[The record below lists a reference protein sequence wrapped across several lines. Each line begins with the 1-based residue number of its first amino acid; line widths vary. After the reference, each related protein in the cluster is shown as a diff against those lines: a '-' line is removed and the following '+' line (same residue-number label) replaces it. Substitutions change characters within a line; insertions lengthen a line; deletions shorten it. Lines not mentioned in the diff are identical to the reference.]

1 MTASECAP
9 GNTMAARQFD
19 PARSGVVESRSGP
32 PPESFRRGRIP
43 ARAVLA
49 AVVSAFVAVLALGCQ
64 SRTDAPPS
72 GADVRLPDQEARDFT
87 LTESSEGKK
96 NWTLWA
102 SYAAMYNDQ
111 SLVDAKT
118 VRIEF
123 FDKEGKKFS
132 TLVATTGRVHQR
144 TNDLEARGNVV
155 VTTESGIRMETDS
168 LRWQNTVGKIV
179 SDGFVKVTRQHDVV
193 TGYGFE
199 SDPSLDHF
207 HLRREV
213 RAEVTDAGNVDSL

>member
-1 MTASECAP
+1 MVVHRFDR
-9 GNTMAARQFD
+9 ARR
-19 PARSGVVESRSGP
+19 AMLESRCGKRHELCLGAHAP
-32 PPESFRRGRIP
+32 RRT
-43 ARAVLA
+43 ARWGLISMLVVAALAV
-49 AVVSAFVAVLALGCQ
+49 GCHKG
-64 SRTDAPPS
+64 SPS
-72 GADVRLPDQEARDFT
+72 TPRGKDVRVPDQEARDFT
-87 LTESSEGKK
+87 LTESLEGTK
-96 NWTLWA
+96 NWTLYA

-111 SLVDAKT
+111 SLVDAKK

-132 TLVATTGRVHQR
+132 TLVAQQGRVHQR

-168 LRWQNTVGKIV
+168 LRWQNTAGKIV
-179 SDGFVKVTRQHDVV
+179 SDGFVKVTRKYDVV

-207 HLRREV
+207 HIRHEV
-213 RAEVTDAGNVDSL
+213 RAEVRNLEAKDSIAP

>member
-1 MTASECAP
+1 MLEWRSEMRHRRLRRAGVSLRAS
-9 GNTMAARQFD
+9 GML
-19 PARSGVVESRSGP
+19 
-32 PPESFRRGRIP
+32 
-43 ARAVLA
+43 LA
-49 AVVSAFVAVLALGCQ
+49 WGFALVLALGCQ
-64 SRTDAPPS
+64 SRPTSTPR

-102 SYAAMYNDQ
+102 SYAAMYNNQ

-123 FDKEGKKFS
+123 FDEKGKRHS
-132 TLVATTGRVHQR
+132 TLVADQGRVHQR

-155 VTTESGIRMETDS
+155 VTTDTGITMKTDS
-168 LRWQNTVGKIV
+168 LRWRNTAKKIV
-179 SDGFVKVTRQHDVV
+179 SDGFVRVTRQHDVV

-207 HLRREV
+207 HIRREV
-213 RAEVTDAGNVDSL
+213 RAEVRDTGFEEDEVAP

>member
-9 GNTMAARQFD
+9 GKTMAAQQFD
-19 PARSGVVESRSGP
+19 HARGAVVESRSGP
-32 PPESFRRGRIP
+32 PAGPRRSRVL
-43 ARAVLA
+43 ARAPVLA
-49 AVVSAFVAVLALGCQ
+49 ALAAVLTAFGCQ
-64 SRTDAPPS
+64 SRPASTPS
-72 GADVRLPDQEARDFT
+72 GEDVRLPDQEARDFT

-132 TLVATTGRVHQR
+132 TLVAKTGRVHQR

-168 LRWQNTVGKIV
+168 LRWQNTAGKIV

-213 RAEVTDAGNVDSL
+213 RAEVTDTEGNVDSL

>member
-1 MTASECAP
+1 
-9 GNTMAARQFD
+9 MAVHEFDRARG
-19 PARSGVVESRSGP
+19 GVIESRSG
-32 PPESFRRGRIP
+32 ERRRPAGRAGASIRVVRS
-43 ARAVLA
+43 ALVGALA
-49 AVVSAFVAVLALGCQ
+49 SILLFGCH
-64 SRTDAPPS
+64 SRQTSTQS
-72 GADVRLPDQEARDFT
+72 GADVQLPDQEARDFT
-87 LTESSEGKK
+87 LTESLEGRK

-123 FDKEGKKFS
+123 FDKEGKRFS
-132 TLVATTGRVHQR
+132 TLVARQGKVHQR

-168 LRWQNTVGKIV
+168 LRWQNRVGKIV
-179 SDGFVKVTRQHDVV
+179 SDGFVKVTRKNDVV

-213 RAEVTDAGNVDSL
+213 RAEVRDSGGDSL

>member
-1 MTASECAP
+1 MLK
-9 GNTMAARQFD
+9 
-19 PARSGVVESRSGP
+19 SRSGAWMRP
-32 PPESFRRGRIP
+32 ISRDGAARRLLR
-43 ARAVLA
+43 RVLVA
-49 AVVSAFVAVLALGCQ
+49 AFVCALALGCQ
-64 SRTDAPPS
+64 SRPASTPS
-72 GADVRLPDQEARDFT
+72 RTDVRLPDQEARDFT

-102 SYAAMYNDQ
+102 AYAAMYNDQ
-111 SLVDAKT
+111 SLVDARP

-123 FDKEGKKFS
+123 FDKEGKRFS
-132 TLVATTGRVHQR
+132 TLVAQQGRVHQR
-144 TNDLEARGNVV
+144 TNDLEARGQVL

-168 LRWQNTVGKIV
+168 LRWQNAAGKIV
-179 SDGFVKVTRQHDVV
+179 SDGFVKVTRKYDVV

-213 RAEVTDAGNVDSL
+213 RAEVRDSVLEENGVAP

>member
-1 MTASECAP
+1 MAVHGFDRARGGVIESLSGARRRSIRRVGASIRVA
-9 GNTMAARQFD
+9 G
-19 PARSGVVESRSGP
+19 PALVG
-32 PPESFRRGRIP
+32 
-43 ARAVLA
+43 ALA
-49 AVVSAFVAVLALGCQ
+49 FLLVLGCQ
-64 SRTDAPPS
+64 SRSASTQS
-72 GADVRLPDQEARDFT
+72 GANVSLPDQEARDFT
-87 LTESSEGKK
+87 LTESLEGRK
-96 NWTLWA
+96 NWTLYA

-132 TLVATTGRVHQR
+132 TLVARQGRLHQR

-155 VTTESGIRMETDS
+155 VTTESGVRMETDS
-168 LRWQNTVGKIV
+168 LRWQNQLNKIV
-179 SDGFVKVTRQHDVV
+179 SDGFVKVTRKDDVV

-213 RAEVTDAGNVDSL
+213 RAEVRDTGGDSL

>member
-1 MTASECAP
+1 MRGSRP
-9 GNTMAARQFD
+9 IR
-19 PARSGVVESRSGP
+19 RLLGVVAG
-32 PPESFRRGRIP
+32 
-43 ARAVLA
+43 LA
-49 AVVSAFVAVLALGCQ
+49 LVGALTSLLVLGCQ
-64 SRTDAPPS
+64 SRPASTQS
-72 GADVRLPDQEARDFT
+72 GSDVRLPDQEARDFT
-87 LTESSEGKK
+87 LTESLEGRK

-123 FDKEGKKFS
+123 FDKDGKKFS
-132 TLVATTGRVHQR
+132 TLVARQGRVHQR

-168 LRWQNTVGKIV
+168 LRWQNRIGKIV
-179 SDGFVKVTRQHDVV
+179 SDGFVKVTRKSDVV

-213 RAEVTDAGNVDSL
+213 RAEVRDTGGDSL

>member
-1 MTASECAP
+1 
-9 GNTMAARQFD
+9 
-19 PARSGVVESRSGP
+19 VVESRSG
-32 PPESFRRGRIP
+32 SRI
-43 ARAVLA
+43 
-49 AVVSAFVAVLALGCQ
+49 AFLILSGAILVCVTALGCS
-64 SRTDAPPS
+64 SRPDSPPS
-72 GADVRLPDQEARDFT
+72 GAEVRLPDQEARDFT
-87 LTESSEGKK
+87 LTESLEGKK

-102 SYAAMYNDQ
+102 SYAAMYNAQ

-132 TLVATTGRVHQR
+132 TLVAKTGRVHQR
-144 TNDLEARGNVV
+144 TNDLEARGDVV
-155 VTTESGIRMETDS
+155 VTTETGIRMETDS
-168 LRWQNTVGKIV
+168 LRWQNAAGKIV

-213 RAEVTDAGNVDSL
+213 RAEVRDTEGAVDSL

>member
-1 MTASECAP
+1 MTASGSAP
-9 GNTMAARQFD
+9 GKTMAARQFD
-19 PARSGVVESRSGP
+19 PARSGVVESRSGL
-32 PPESFRRGRIP
+32 PPEILRRGRVL
-43 ARAVLA
+43 ARAVR
-49 AVVSAFVAVLALGCQ
+49 VAFGTALVAILALGCQ
-64 SRTDAPPS
+64 SNSASPPS
-72 GADVRLPDQEARDFT
+72 GADVRLPDQEARNFT
-87 LTESSEGKK
+87 LTESLEGKK

-132 TLVATTGRVHQR
+132 TLVATTGRVYQR

-207 HLRREV
+207 HLRRQV

>member
-1 MTASECAP
+1 
-9 GNTMAARQFD
+9 MAAQQFD
-19 PARSGVVESRSGP
+19 HARGAVVESRSRASAEP
-32 PPESFRRGRIP
+32 RLRRR
-43 ARAVLA
+43 RAASAPVFAALA
-49 AVVSAFVAVLALGCQ
+49 AVLMAFGCQ
-64 SRTDAPPS
+64 SRTASPPR

-123 FDKEGKKFS
+123 FDKEGKRFS
-132 TLVATTGRVHQR
+132 TLVAKTGRVHQR
-144 TNDLEARGNVV
+144 TNDLEARGDVV

-168 LRWQNTVGKIV
+168 LRWQNTAGKIV

-207 HLRREV
+207 HLQRQV
-213 RAEVTDAGNVDSL
+213 RAEVTDTQGNADSL

>member
-1 MTASECAP
+1 MVMSRSEARQRSCRSGANLGGRLP
-9 GNTMAARQFD
+9 RMAAAALIAAVAFM
-19 PARSGVVESRSGP
+19 AGCHSGP
-32 PPESFRRGRIP
+32 ASTP
-43 ARAVLA
+43 A
-49 AVVSAFVAVLALGCQ
+49 G
-64 SRTDAPPS
+64 
-72 GADVRLPDQEARDFT
+72 GDVRLPDQEARDFT
-87 LTESSEGKK
+87 LTESLEGKK

-123 FDKEGKKFS
+123 FDKEGKRFS
-132 TLVATTGRVHQR
+132 TLVAKTGRVHQR
-144 TNDLEARGNVV
+144 TNDLEARGDVV

-168 LRWQNTVGKIV
+168 LRWQNRVGKIV
-179 SDGFVKVTRQHDVV
+179 SDGFVKVTRRNDVV

-207 HLRREV
+207 HLRRQV
-213 RAEVTDAGNVDSL
+213 RAEVRDTNLEGNGDSL

>member
-1 MTASECAP
+1 ML
-9 GNTMAARQFD
+9 
-19 PARSGVVESRSGP
+19 ESRFG
-32 PPESFRRGRIP
+32 
-43 ARAVLA
+43 ARLLA
-49 AVVSAFVAVLALGCQ
+49 GCQGLILALVLGC
-64 SRTDAPPS
+64 SAKPASTPGPADARP
-72 GADVRLPDQEARDFT
+72 PDQEARDFT
-87 LTESSEGKK
+87 LTESLEGRK

-102 SYAAMYNDQ
+102 SYAAMYNDK

-132 TLVATTGRVHQR
+132 TLKAEQGRVHQR

-168 LRWQNTVGKIV
+168 LRWQNRAGKIV
-179 SDGFVKVTRQHDVV
+179 SDGFVKVTRKYDVV

-213 RAEVTDAGNVDSL
+213 RAEVRDTGLEENGVAP